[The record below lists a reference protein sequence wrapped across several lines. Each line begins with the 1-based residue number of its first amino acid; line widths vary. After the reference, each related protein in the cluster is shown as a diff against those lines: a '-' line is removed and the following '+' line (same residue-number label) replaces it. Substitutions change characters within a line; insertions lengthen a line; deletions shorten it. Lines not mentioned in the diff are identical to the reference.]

1 MTDFRHGEREC
12 HLARLAYQTFEPL
25 HLVAYFGPAVDA
37 ARVRIDAGWL
47 GSYTGMRAAPLG
59 PVPSAVVAATFFGF
73 RPDAVDRAWTRVLTT
88 HTTDE
93 LDAIRTETV
102 DTALRAC
109 LGELTSA
116 PELDLQA
123 VRMRE
128 ILGAAGFGGRP
139 LAAAYAALPWPEAP
153 HLALWHATAVW
164 REWRGDGHNAVLVT
178 CGLEPLEA
186 LVLYDASLRD
196 VPAHVAAGRGRA
208 MLQPSRRWSD
218 DEWMTAAAALEDRG
232 LVTVSGET
240 TAVTDAGAALRQH
253 IEDATDDAAGAVW
266 VGVPD
271 AENVLGAFRPFSK
284 AVIRSGILPGTT
296 RRE

>member
-1 MTDFRHGEREC
+1 MTDFRHGERER

-59 PVPSAVVAATFFGF
+59 PVPAAVVAATFFGF
-73 RPDAVDRAWTRVLTT
+73 SPDAVDRAWTRVLAT

-102 DTALRAC
+102 GSALREC
-109 LGELTSA
+109 LGDLAAT
-116 PELDLQA
+116 PELARQA
-123 VRMRE
+123 ARMRE

-164 REWRGDGHNAVLVT
+164 REWRGDGHNAVLLT
-178 CGLEPLEA
+178 CGLAPLEA

-196 VPAHVAAGRGRA
+196 APPHTAVGRDRS

-218 DEWMTAAAALEDRG
+218 DEWLTAAAALEDRG
-232 LVTVSGET
+232 LVAVAGDVT
-240 TAVTDAGAALRQH
+240 TVTDAGAALRQH
-253 IEDATDDAAGAVW
+253 IEDATDDAAASVW
-266 VGVPD
+266 VDVPD
-271 AENVLGAFRPFSK
+271 AEAVLGAFRPFSK
-284 AVIRSGILPGTT
+284 AVIRAGILPGTT

>member
-1 MTDFRHGEREC
+1 MTDFRHGERER

-59 PVPSAVVAATFFGF
+59 PVPSAVVAAAFFGF
-73 RPDAVDRAWTRVLTT
+73 RPDAVDRAWTRVLDA

-109 LGELTSA
+109 LGDLAA
-116 PELDLQA
+116 PELAGQA
-123 VRMRE
+123 ARMRE
-128 ILGAAGFGGRP
+128 ILGAVGFGGRP
-139 LAAAYAALPWPEAP
+139 LAAAYAALPWPELP

-164 REWRGDGHNAVLVT
+164 REWRGDGHNAILVS

-196 VPAHVAAGRGRA
+196 APAHVAAGRDRA

-218 DEWMTAAAALEDRG
+218 DEWMTTAAALEDRG
-232 LVTVSGET
+232 LVRVSGET
-240 TAVTDAGAALRQH
+240 TTVTDAGADLRQH
-253 IEDATDDAAGAVW
+253 IEDATDDAAAAVW

-271 AENVLGAFRPFSK
+271 AEDVLSGFRPFSK
-284 AVIRSGILPGTT
+284 AVIRAGILPGTT
-296 RRE
+296 ARP